1 MRVANRCGS
10 FMGGI
15 LMGGIVFL
23 IAAAVF
29 FFVGNNIRKMRSRCT
44 ESTQGIVS
52 YVQKVNKTKGS
63 GQKKTKYTVYVTDYY
78 FIAEGSKYADTV
90 EIKQNV
96 SPPKKGN
103 AITVNYD
110 LADPDEA
117 HYTKYDKGAVGY
129 LVTAGAMGAFGI
141 VAIVC
146 GIFPQLIEDRL

>member
-1 MRVANRCGS
+1 MRVANRRGS
-10 FMGGI
+10 FEGGI

-29 FFVGNNIRKMRSRCT
+29 FFVGNNIREMRSRCT
-44 ESTQGIVS
+44 ESTEGIVTN
-52 YVQKVNKTKGS
+52 VREERKTKGS
-63 GQKKTKYTVYVTDYY
+63 GDKKKKYSVYVTEYY
-78 FIAEGSKYADTV
+78 FYANDHKYSDTV
-90 EIKQNV
+90 EAKD
-96 SPPKKGN
+96 SLFPPKKGN

-110 LADPDEA
+110 PADPDEA
-117 HYTKYDKGAVGY
+117 HYTKYDNGAVGY